1 MKMLLILFLQIF
13 FFKKEKH
20 TFFPPEMFFAY
31 SINDSVFIV
40 QNFSQL
46 KREIYEG
53 EVDTLYLTNKN
64 EFIGKI
70 YKLNIETQK
79 MTFYKRT
86 ININVVSSDSFYKE
100 RNYCINRNYLF
111 RKMNIFTGTFYERKE
126 SELFYLPHEQ
136 FLKLDLKEI
145 FKDGILRKRMINN

>member
-20 TFFPPEMFFAY
+20 TFFPPEMFFVY
-31 SINDSVFIV
+31 SLNDSLLIV
-40 QNFSQL
+40 EDYSRL
-46 KREIYEG
+46 KNEIYEG
-53 EVDTLYLTNKN
+53 EIDTLHLARKN

-70 YKLNIETQK
+70 HKLNMDSKKLTYYRRI
-79 MTFYKRT
+79 
-86 ININVVSSDSFYKE
+86 ININVISSDSFHKE

-126 SELFYLPHEQ
+126 SELFYLPHEK

>member
-20 TFFPPEMFFAY
+20 TFFPPEMFFVY
-31 SINDSVFIV
+31 SLNDSLLIV
-40 QNFSQL
+40 EDYSRL
-46 KREIYEG
+46 KNEIYEG
-53 EVDTLYLTNKN
+53 EIDTLYLTNKN

-126 SELFYLPHEQ
+126 SELFYLPHEK

-145 FKDGILRKRMINN
+145 FKDGILKTRMKNN